1 MTVADTVQW
10 YIMSGGCVASNV
22 MTQCRDCVVTWHKW
36 ATRQEFTYPLRHDAQ
51 VSYNQL
57 LSSTYL
63 CCKILFFWTVWYEWI
78 LRFFWVAV
86 FVIV

>member
-1 MTVADTVQW
+1 MTVGDRVQW

-22 MTQCRDCVVTWHKW
+22 MTQYRDCVVTWHKRT
-36 ATRQEFTYPLRHDAQ
+36 TRQEFTYPLRHDAQ

-63 CCKILFFWTVWYEWI
+63 RCKILFFWTIGDEWI
-78 LRFFWVAV
+78 LRFFRVAV